1 MRVFVRTYVRTRYG
15 REEQVTAHT
24 RSWPNTK

>member
-1 MRVFVRTYVRTRYG
+1 MVIHVRAYVRTRYG
-15 REEQVTAHT
+15 RVEHVIAHT